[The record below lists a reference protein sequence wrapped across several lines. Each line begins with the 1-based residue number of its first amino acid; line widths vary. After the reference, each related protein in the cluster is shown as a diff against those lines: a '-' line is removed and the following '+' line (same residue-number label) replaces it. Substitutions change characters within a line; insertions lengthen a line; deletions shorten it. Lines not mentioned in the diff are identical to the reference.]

1 MPKRSLRT
9 ATLARRR
16 ALAPQQVAERSLAL
30 QRRFLSLHEFID
42 AKVLALYAP
51 VQQEVDTALVAADSL
66 ASGKTLLYPAVLGD
80 DMEFRR
86 VAAMDQFASGRFGIP
101 EPTGERVDPTTADV
115 IVVPGVA
122 FDLQG
127 RRIGYGKGYYDR
139 CLHRME
145 GRGRLIAFC
154 YEFQLFEEIVG
165 EPHDVAMDL
174 IVTESRVVR
183 VNKNIS

>member
-1 MPKRSLRT
+1 MPKRSLRSS
-9 ATLARRR
+9 TLAMRR
-16 ALAPQQVAERSLAL
+16 ALTPQQVAERSASL
-30 QRRFLSLHEFID
+30 QQRFLSLPEFME
-42 AKVLALYAP
+42 AKLLALYAP
-51 VQQEVDTALVAADSL
+51 IHQEVDTALVAADAL
-66 ASGKTLLYPAVLGD
+66 ASGKTLLYPAVTGD

-86 VAAMDQFASGRFGIP
+86 VASMDQFTPGRFGIR
-101 EPTGERVDPTTADV
+101 EPVGDAVDPAAADV

-139 CLHRME
+139 CLHRLE
-145 GRGRLIAFC
+145 GRGMLIAFC
-154 YEFQLFEEIVG
+154 FEFQLFEEIVG

-174 IVTESRVVR
+174 IVTEGRVVR